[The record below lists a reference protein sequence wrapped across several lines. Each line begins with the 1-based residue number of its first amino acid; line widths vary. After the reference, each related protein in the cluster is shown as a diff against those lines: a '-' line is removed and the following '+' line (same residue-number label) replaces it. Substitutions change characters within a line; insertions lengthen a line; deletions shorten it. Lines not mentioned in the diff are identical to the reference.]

1 MPGPAAAGVLIYAK
15 DFQALARFYEQVL
28 DMQRLHEDEHIIVL
42 ESAALQLLIHA
53 LPAEIAARVQVGKP
67 PQRRADVALKFF
79 VTVPSRGCGSMLI
92 TVVFANGQ
100 GVTINASAET
110 GKSAA
115 DAFAAAAAVA
125 EPRTSRRMDAVAW
138 ATLAKQAA
146 TDEAPIAG

>member
-79 VTVPSRGCGSMLI
+79 VTVPAIGEAASVAQALGGQ
-92 TVVFANGQ
+92 VFDERWQ
-100 GVTINASAET
+100 GPGFAVCNA
-110 GKSAA
+110 
-115 DAFAAAAAVA
+115 
-125 EPRTSRRMDAVAW
+125 MDSEGNVFQLRE
-138 ATLAKQAA
+138 TLA
-146 TDEAPIAG
+146 

>member
-79 VTVPSRGCGSMLI
+79 VTVPAIAEAAS
-92 TVVFANGQ
+92 VVQALGGQVFDERWQGPGFA
-100 GVTINASAET
+100 VCNA
-110 GKSAA
+110 
-115 DAFAAAAAVA
+115 
-125 EPRTSRRMDAVAW
+125 MDSEGNVFQLRE
-138 ATLAKQAA
+138 TLA
-146 TDEAPIAG
+146 

>member
-1 MPGPAAAGVLIYAK
+1 MPGPATAGVLIYAK

-79 VTVPSRGCGSMLI
+79 VTVPAIAEAASVAQALGGQ
-92 TVVFANGQ
+92 VFDERWQ
-100 GVTINASAET
+100 GP
-110 GKSAA
+110 G
-115 DAFAAAAAVA
+115 FAACNA
-125 EPRTSRRMDAVAW
+125 MDKEGNVFQLRE
-138 ATLAKQAA
+138 TLA
-146 TDEAPIAG
+146 

>member
-79 VTVPSRGCGSMLI
+79 VTVPAIAEAVSVAQALGGQ
-92 TVVFANGQ
+92 VFDERWQ
-100 GVTINASAET
+100 GPGFAVCNAMDSE
-110 GKSAA
+110 GNV
-115 DAFAAAAAVA
+115 FQLR
-125 EPRTSRRMDAVAW
+125 EP
-138 ATLAKQAA
+138 LA
-146 TDEAPIAG
+146 

>member
-79 VTVPSRGCGSMLI
+79 VTVPAIAEAASVAQALGGQ
-92 TVVFANGQ
+92 VFDERWQ
-100 GVTINASAET
+100 GPGFAVCNAMDSE
-110 GKSAA
+110 GNV
-115 DAFAAAAAVA
+115 FQLH
-125 EPRTSRRMDAVAW
+125 EP
-138 ATLAKQAA
+138 LA
-146 TDEAPIAG
+146 

>member
-1 MPGPAAAGVLIYAK
+1 MLIYAK

-79 VTVPSRGCGSMLI
+79 VTVPAIAEAASVAQALGGQ
-92 TVVFANGQ
+92 VFDERWQ
-100 GVTINASAET
+100 GPGFAVCNAMDSE
-110 GKSAA
+110 GNV
-115 DAFAAAAAVA
+115 FQLR
-125 EPRTSRRMDAVAW
+125 EP
-138 ATLAKQAA
+138 LA
-146 TDEAPIAG
+146 